1 MSSVIAAP
9 ELITAAATDLRN
21 NAERGPRGRCVELA
35 VNTFQQLVT

>member
-21 NAERGPRGRCVELA
+21 VGSMLSAAHASSLRVIHFSN
-35 VNTFQQLVT
+35 